1 MNLLADSDTLIE
13 VTRGR
18 NEEVL
23 HHWSELNNSSDALL
37 CSAVSIAELWH
48 GAKPREY
55 DLLGHP
61 FGALVCVPV
70 DNGVARQ
77 AGEFLRTF
85 HKSHNLQLGTPY
97 CCISSFD
104 WRAPLDEK
112 QEALPMSG
120 ISFL

>member
-85 HKSHNLQLGTPY
+85 HKSHKLSTGDAFIAASAVLNG
-97 CCISSFD
+97 
-104 WRAPLDEK
+104 
-112 QEALPMSG
+112 ALLWTRNKKH
-120 ISFL
+120 FQ